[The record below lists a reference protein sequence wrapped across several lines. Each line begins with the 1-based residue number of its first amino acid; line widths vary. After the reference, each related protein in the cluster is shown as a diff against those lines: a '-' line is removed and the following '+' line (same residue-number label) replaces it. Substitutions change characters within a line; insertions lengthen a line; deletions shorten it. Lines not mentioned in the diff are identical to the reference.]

1 MTLENIVPVLQL
13 SIGPVI
19 VISGAGL
26 VLLSMTN
33 RYSGVVTRFR
43 VLAESMKDDGRCDTS
58 RIRRQLGILFRR
70 ARLLR
75 MAIAW
80 VTTSLLLAALL
91 VIALFLMAILQSDHA
106 AVVISLFIACMGSLI
121 LGLIVFLVDVNL
133 SLGALQ
139 LQDGIG
145 RDNPP

>member
-43 VLAESMKDDGRCDTS
+43 VLAESMKDDGHGDTT

-106 AVVISLFIACMGSLI
+106 AVVIALFIACMGSLI

-145 RDNPP
+145 RDDHS